1 MLRFPECCRRRQI
14 GGPDCVNDE
23 NTKRPMHAHTRLLS
37 LAVLPVVA
45 ALALGAC
52 ATTGATYNSG
62 VGDRFLDRPPYRA
75 GKAVSSSARF
85 IRLPLTYQQGATHSP
100 IFDPSGKPGS
110 PMAALLA
117 EMNAYADSLLGG
129 HPGSS
134 GSVAAMPRG
143 TPPDVHFGC
152 ELDAIGDCADP
163 DESGPA
169 VRSSVT
175 TQPRMRLAVG
185 RPSGEWI
192 EATAAELERSRAEVA
207 LVLTLE
213 VGHYWVTKTGW
224 ANRKSLELGTN
235 HSVRL
240 PWLTSLETPVSVLQ
254 LTGVAVGREGRAML
268 IGAEGMHAR
277 RTEILASGFGMQA
290 LITDEDV
297 ERLRTM
303 RREDLPGQP
312 LVWQVAMRELVA
324 DLTGR
329 SELAARQGI

>member
-1 MLRFPECCRRRQI
+1 
-14 GGPDCVNDE
+14 
-23 NTKRPMHAHTRLLS
+23 MHAPTRHFS
-37 LAVLPVVA
+37 RPILPVLA
-45 ALALGAC
+45 ALALSAC
-52 ATTGATYNSG
+52 ATTGATYKSG

-75 GKAVSSSARF
+75 GKDVSSSARF
-85 IRLPLTYQQGATHSP
+85 VRLPITYQQGATHSP

-110 PMAALLA
+110 PMAVLLA
-117 EMNAYADSLLGG
+117 DMNAYADSLLGG

-134 GSVAAMPRG
+134 GSLATMPRG

-152 ELDAIGDCADP
+152 ELDAIGECADP
-163 DESGPA
+163 GDTGPA

-175 TQPRMRLAVG
+175 AQPRMRLAVG
-185 RPSGEWI
+185 RPSAEWI
-192 EATAAELERSRAEVA
+192 ESTAAELDRSRADVA

-235 HSVRL
+235 YSVRL

-254 LTGVAVGREGRAML
+254 LTGAAVGRDGRAVL

-277 RTEILASGFGMQA
+277 RTGIIASGFGMQA

-297 ERLRTM
+297 ERLRSL
-303 RREDLPGQP
+303 RREDLPGEP

-329 SELAARQGI
+329 AELATR